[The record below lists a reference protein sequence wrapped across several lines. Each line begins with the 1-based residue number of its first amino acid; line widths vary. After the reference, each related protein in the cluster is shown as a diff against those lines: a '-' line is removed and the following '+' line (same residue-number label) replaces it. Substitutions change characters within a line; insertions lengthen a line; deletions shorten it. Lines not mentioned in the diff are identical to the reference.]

1 MDYQKIMRVYKINS
15 RAKINLNLNVIT
27 KSKITKLHSIESL
40 VCFINLS
47 DKIYITKLKSNSH
60 KIAFTGKF
68 SKNIKKKNTITK
80 LLSLLEKDNVLKNK
94 YKILIKK
101 EIPLQSGMG
110 GGSMN
115 AANLLNY
122 FYKKKVINFDEL
134 KKYASKIGSDVIL
147 GLNIKP
153 KILYRDGSDKEV
165 ANIKKY
171 HILIVKP
178 AFGCSTKKIYST
190 NRYFSKPEFNK
201 TKKIIVKNVI
211 LNGKNDLEK
220 SAFKLYPV
228 LKKIKNLLDQNK
240 HANFVRMTGSGS
252 AIIMYFNSN
261 KFAKNALKIY
271 KRKLNNC
278 LCIITKI
285 I

>member
-1 MDYQKIMRVYKINS
+1 MRVYRINS
-15 RAKINLNLNVIT
+15 RAKINLNLNIIR
-27 KSKITKLHSIESL
+27 KSKKKKLHLIESL
-40 VCFINLS
+40 VCFVNLS
-47 DKIYITKLKSNSH
+47 DKIYINKSKSKYH
-60 KIAFTGKF
+60 KVKFIGKF
-68 SKNIKKKNTITK
+68 SKKITKKNTITK
-80 LLSLLEKDNVLKNK
+80 LLSLLDKDNVLKNK
-94 YKILIKK
+94 YKILVKK

-115 AANLLNY
+115 AANILNY
-122 FYKKKVINFDEL
+122 FYKKKLINLKKL
-134 KKYASKIGSDVIL
+134 KKYSLKIGSDVIL
-147 GLNIKP
+147 GLNSKP
-153 KILYRDGSDKEV
+153 KILYKDGSIKEV
-165 ANIKKY
+165 TDIKKY

-178 AFGCSTKKIYST
+178 AFGCSTKKIYSLNKT
-190 NRYFSKPEFNK
+190 FSKSEFNISK
-201 TKKIIVKNVI
+201 EKIVKNVI

-220 SAFKLYPV
+220 SAFNLYPA
-228 LKKIKNLLDQNK
+228 LKKIKNLLNQNEK
-240 HANFVRMTGSGS
+240 ANFVRMTGSGS

>member
-1 MDYQKIMRVYKINS
+1 MRVYRINS
-15 RAKINLNLNVIT
+15 RAKINLNLNIIR
-27 KSKITKLHSIESL
+27 KSKKKKLHLIESL
-40 VCFINLS
+40 VCFVNLS
-47 DKIYITKLKSNSH
+47 DKIYINKSKSKYH
-60 KIAFTGKF
+60 KVKFIGKF
-68 SKNIKKKNTITK
+68 SKKITKKNTVTK
-80 LLSLLEKDNVLKNK
+80 LLSLLDKDNVLKNK
-94 YKILIKK
+94 YKILVKK

-115 AANLLNY
+115 AANILNY
-122 FYKKKVINFDEL
+122 FYKKKLINLKKL
-134 KKYASKIGSDVIL
+134 KKYSLKIGSDVIL
-147 GLNIKP
+147 GLNNKP
-153 KILYRDGSDKEV
+153 KILYRDGSIKEV
-165 ANIKKY
+165 TDIKKY

-178 AFGCSTKKIYST
+178 AFGCSTKKIYSSNKT
-190 NRYFSKPEFNK
+190 FSKSEFNISK
-201 TKKIIVKNVI
+201 EKIVKNVI

-220 SAFKLYPV
+220 SAFNLYPA
-228 LKKIKNLLDQNK
+228 LKKIKNLLNQNEK
-240 HANFVRMTGSGS
+240 ANFVRMTGSGS

>member
-1 MDYQKIMRVYKINS
+1 MRAYRINS
-15 RAKINLNLNVIT
+15 RAKINLNLNIIR
-27 KSKITKLHSIESL
+27 KSKKKKLHLIESL
-40 VCFINLS
+40 VCFVSLS
-47 DKIYITKLKSNSH
+47 DKIYINKSKSKYH
-60 KIAFTGKF
+60 KVKFIGKF
-68 SKNIKKKNTITK
+68 SKKITKKNTVSK
-80 LLSLLEKDNVLKNK
+80 LLSLLDKDNVLKNK
-94 YKILIKK
+94 YKILVKK

-115 AANLLNY
+115 AANILNY
-122 FYKKKVINFDEL
+122 FYKKKLINLKKL
-134 KKYASKIGSDVIL
+134 KKYSLKIGSDVIL
-147 GLNIKP
+147 GLNNKP
-153 KILYRDGSDKEV
+153 KILYRDGSIKEV
-165 ANIKKY
+165 TDIKKY

-178 AFGCSTKKIYST
+178 AFGCSTKIIYSSNKT
-190 NRYFSKPEFNK
+190 FSKSEFNISK
-201 TKKIIVKNVI
+201 EKIVKNVI

-220 SAFKLYPV
+220 SAFNLYPA
-228 LKKIKNLLDQNK
+228 LKKIKNLLNQNEK
-240 HANFVRMTGSGS
+240 ANFVRMTGSGS